1 MCSVA
6 DRCGPPFSVAWR
18 SPSVQLPNIS
28 TTGAPQCLYCR
39 NKRLAGCLISAK
51 EAKSPH
57 PCRLRTNS
65 AHPSLWTFFALR
77 ATYLPMSSGSVAC
90 VGRGMRVGRLAAGSD
105 VVLRGCGLFWGG
117 MFERGERAR
126 VLMDGARFG
135 GGTGSRRSA
144 PLPAS

>member
-6 DRCGPPFSVAWR
+6 DRCGPRFSAAWC
-18 SPSVQLPNIS
+18 SPSVQLPDMS
-28 TTGAPQCLYCR
+28 TTGAPQCLYCC
-39 NKRLAGCLISAK
+39 NKRRAGCFTSAK
-51 EAKSPH
+51 EAKSPRPRSLH
-57 PCRLRTNS
+57 TNS
-65 AHPSLWTFFALR
+65 AHQSLWTSFASR

-117 MFERGERAR
+117 MFERGKRDR
-126 VLMDGARFG
+126 IMTDGARFV

-144 PLPAS
+144 PLLES